1 VTGVVLILIVV
12 LIIGAGVAFGLSR
25 RSKMQARGRE
35 LEQLA
40 QQHGWHYVDDDVR
53 WVQVTGGI
61 PRAQG
66 LYARQGQARHV
77 VTANL
82 DGWQV
87 TFFHLLAFNAGTR
100 RDITYTTVWAIPL
113 PAQLPP
119 MCAIPNSW
127 LKQKI
132 TAITGDYRTGDPG
145 FDERFLSDA
154 KDPNMGRAVLHPEM
168 RQLLVAAGTPFRVDE
183 HGYVITWA
191 DGLVID
197 PNHLIGQ
204 GRTLIQ
210 IAQRVFAATGLR

>member
-1 VTGVVLILIVV
+1 VVAVWLVLILVV
-12 LIIGAGVAFGLSR
+12 IIAAGIAFGMIR
-25 RSKMQARGRE
+25 RSQTMGRGRE

-40 QQHGWHYVDDDVR
+40 RQHGWHYAADDVR

-77 VTANL
+77 VTADL

-100 RDITYTTVWAIPL
+100 REITYTTVWAIAL
-113 PAQLPP
+113 PAPLPP
-119 MCAIPNSW
+119 MCAIPNTW

-132 TAITGDYRTGDPG
+132 TAITGDYRTGDPV

-154 KDPNMGRAVLHPEM
+154 KDQNMGAAVLNSEM
-168 RQLLVAAGTPFRVDE
+168 RRFLVTSGTPFRVDE
-183 HGYVITWA
+183 HGCVITWA
-191 DGLVID
+191 DGLVTD

-204 GRTLIQ
+204 GRTLVQ

>member
-1 VTGVVLILIVV
+1 MWLVLILVV
-12 LIIGAGVAFGLSR
+12 IIAAGVAFGLAR
-25 RSKMQARGRE
+25 RSRLQGHGRE
-35 LEQLA
+35 LAQLA
-40 QQHGWHYVDDDVR
+40 RQHGWQYAADDVR

-77 VTANL
+77 VTADI

-87 TFFHLLAFNAGTR
+87 TFFHLLAFNRGSR
-100 RDITYTTVWAIPL
+100 RELTYTTVWAIAL
-113 PAQLPP
+113 PRPLPP

-132 TAITGDYRTGDPG
+132 TAITGDYRTGDPA
-145 FDERFLSDA
+145 FDELFLSDA
-154 KDPNMGRAVLHPEM
+154 KDPAMGRAVLHPEM
-168 RQLLVAAGTPFRVDE
+168 RRFLVAAGTPFRVDE

-191 DGLVID
+191 DGLVVD
-197 PNHLIGQ
+197 PEHLIGQ
-204 GRTLIQ
+204 GRTLVQ

>member
-1 VTGVVLILIVV
+1 VFGLLLVLILVV
-12 LIIGAGVAFGLSR
+12 IIGAGVAVGLSR
-25 RSKMQARGRE
+25 RSKLQGRGQE

-40 QQHGWHYVDDDVR
+40 QQQGWHYVDDDVR

-77 VTANL
+77 VTATI

-87 TFFHLLAFNAGTR
+87 TFFHLLAFNRGTR
-100 RDITYTTVWAIPL
+100 RELTYTTVWAIAL

-132 TAITGDYRTGDPG
+132 TAITGDYRTGDPV
-145 FDERFLSDA
+145 FDEMFLSDA
-154 KDPNMGRAVLHPEM
+154 KDQNMGNAVLHPEM
-168 RQLLVAAGTPFRVDE
+168 RQFLVAAGTPFRVDE

>member
-1 VTGVVLILIVV
+1 MLVLIVIFV
-12 LIIGAGVAFGLSR
+12 LIIAAGVAIGVAR
-25 RSKMQARGRE
+25 RSRMQGRGRE
-35 LEQLA
+35 LAQLA
-40 QQHGWHYVDDDVR
+40 GQYGWHYVDDDVR

-61 PRAQG
+61 PKAQG

-100 RDITYTTVWAIPL
+100 REITYTTVWAIAL
-113 PAQLPP
+113 PAPLPP
-119 MCAIPNSW
+119 MCAIPNTW

-132 TAITGDYRTGDPG
+132 TAITGDYRTGDPV
-145 FDERFLSDA
+145 FDEKFLSDA
-154 KDPNMGRAVLHPEM
+154 KDPDMGAAVLHPEM
-168 RQLLVAAGTPFRVDE
+168 RQFLVAAGTPFRVDE

-204 GRTLIQ
+204 GRTLAQ
-210 IAQRVFAATGLR
+210 IAQRVFAATGLGR